1 MRRNRPKPL
10 QCSGELTLVQS
21 QPVICFAF
29 SSSAA
34 QTHGSKARSSASA
47 ATASQLLA
55 IKGCVYA
62 GVHRRETIT
71 DVKFSPC
78 ARCVS

>member
-21 QPVICFAF
+21 QPVICFAS

-34 QTHGSKARSSASA
+34 QKHGSKARTSASG
-47 ATASQLLA
+47 ATPWQLPVGDQRMRVCRRASA
-55 IKGCVYA
+55 
-62 GVHRRETIT
+62 
-71 DVKFSPC
+71 
-78 ARCVS
+78 